1 MNDRKC
7 HILIVDDNIQDF
19 KLMSVMIRAES
30 DVDYEFYWA
39 KNSEEAK
46 DALNKYF
53 VDLVAVDYRLGSECG
68 TEVIED
74 LRKQYPNLAY
84 IMITGMEDPDLYKE
98 GLAVGASSFLLKSAE
113 SGLLFD
119 RTVQF
124 AIEHKRVQNNLQA
137 ANESKNRL
145 MSLLSHDLGDP
156 LESLVNS
163 LAVVRMQAN
172 SLSKDEL
179 VEILDASYRSA
190 YEAMNSTNNIIGWGK
205 DEKGRMRPNFKMVN
219 MTDIVSGVFNLLA
232 TEAKKKCVT
241 LSFHGD
247 CGVKA
252 YVDERM
258 LATVLRNLVA
268 NALENSG
275 VDQKVEVHTR
285 IVKSEM
291 IISITDCGTG
301 IPSDDIASLKTM
313 QRKMNVNEVGNK
325 GYRDG
330 LEICWHMLEL
340 LGSDLQVDS
349 EVGQGSTFSFILP
362 ISLPKTDMEPDEV
375 ADETIMGY
383 MERAKIMSAKSQGW

>member
-1 MNDRKC
+1 
-7 HILIVDDNIQDF
+7 
-19 KLMSVMIRAES
+19 MSVMIRAES
-30 DVDYEFYWA
+30 DIDYEFYWA

-53 VDLVAVDYRLGSECG
+53 VDLVAVDYRLGAEIG
-68 TEVIED
+68 TEVIVD
-74 LRKQYPNLAY
+74 LKKMYPQLAY
-84 IMITGMEDPDLYKE
+84 VMITGMEDPDLYKE

-124 AIEHKRVQNNLQA
+124 AIEHKKVQNNLKA

-163 LAVVRMQAN
+163 LAVVRMQAS

-205 DEKGRMRPNFKMVN
+205 NQNGRMEPSFTMVN
-219 MTDIVSGVFNLLA
+219 MTDVVSGVFNLLA
-232 TEAKKKCVT
+232 TEAKRKGVA
-241 LSFHGD
+241 LNFHGD

-258 LATVLRNLVA
+258 LSTILRNLVS
-268 NALENSG
+268 NSLENSG
-275 VDQKVEVHTR
+275 ADGKVEVHTR
-285 IVKSEM
+285 IEKNQM
-291 IISITDCGTG
+291 KISVTDRSSG
-301 IPSDDIASLKTM
+301 INTDHIANLKAA
-313 QRKMNVNEVGNK
+313 QQSMNFDSVGKK

-340 LGSDLQVDS
+340 LGSDLQVES
-349 EVGQGSTFSFILP
+349 SMGMGCTFSFILP
-362 ISLPKTDMEPDEV
+362 ISLPKNDMEPDNV
-375 ADETIMGY
+375 ADESIIGY